1 MAPENVVVAV
11 CQGVADADAA
21 VAELRQQGV
30 DAGCI
35 SMVTPDAQSGST
47 PVAYYLDGAFPRR
60 APAQGGCLP
69 QAEALPVCAVL
80 VSPGERTAFLAGP
93 FAGAVV
99 RILDNQGLFGD
110 LGPIAGG
117 LYSLGISR
125 DAARDYELTALQ
137 GRALVIV
144 HGPAR
149 DVARARCMLAA
160 WIPAEAATGPLD
172 PGGN

>member
-1 MAPENVVVAV
+1 MDPENVVVAV
-11 CQGVADADAA
+11 CNGVADAEAA
-21 VAELRQQGV
+21 VSDLRQQGL

-35 SMVTPDAQSGST
+35 SVVTPDEQSRSM
-47 PVAYYLDGAFPRR
+47 PVAYYLDGGSPRR
-60 APAQGGCLP
+60 APAQANCVP
-69 QAEALPVCAVL
+69 RTEALPVCAVL

-93 FAGAVV
+93 FAAAVV
-99 RILDNQGLFGD
+99 RILDNQGLFGT

-117 LYSLGISR
+117 LYSLGIPR

-149 DVARARCMLAA
+149 DVARARRILAA
-160 WIPAEAATGPLD
+160 WLPAEVAAAPPDRGR
-172 PGGN
+172 N